1 MSCETAV
8 QELSQPRAPAALDYL
23 SLEGEEVP
31 HNANPGAGASTVLQL
46 DEL

>member
-1 MSCETAV
+1 M